1 MHRDNLRG
9 QWLNSLYKMNGL
21 SSKEVHEISSSE
33 ELYAIAH
40 NQHVFDYDVYLMTH
54 ATFRAGMKRI
64 NSIKQASNITK
75 NLGIGMKIIDEAHLE
90 FRDTV
95 LMDFVF
101 NVQRNLY
108 LTATDGRS
116 SKDENSIF
124 RHVFAHT
131 TFYKPSSLLTSNGP
145 SKWVEYNIVEI
156 NTHVNPKLYRFKIA
170 GGKGM
175 STASYGKW
183 VIQHDKK
190 QTHFKVIRDL
200 LKDMFTKDPQ
210 SKVLVFLPLIDLCTE
225 CAYFLSKSLDY
236 DESFEY
242 SLNIKTINSKNTPLE
257 NERNQRADVIV
268 TTVASCG
275 TGKDIPGLTGI
286 ISCSPW
292 VSTLTSRQV
301 WGRIRFN
308 GKLGHYY
315 DIYDTSVP
323 MDKYWLKSRSKMLKS
338 LATKTNYMS
347 WIDDE
352 ELNNDEV

>member
-40 NQHVFDYDVYLMTH
+40 NQHGFDYDVYLMTH

-75 NLGIGMKIIDEAHLE
+75 NLGIGLKIIDEAHLE

-124 RHVFAHT
+124 RHVFANT

-156 NTHVNPKLYRFKIA
+156 NTHVNPKLYKFRIA

-175 STASYGKW
+175 SSASYGKW

-200 LKDMFTKDPQ
+200 LRQMFENDPQ

-225 CAYFLSKSLDY
+225 CAYFLSKYFDH
-236 DESFEY
+236 DDTFEY
-242 SLNIKTINSKNTPLE
+242 SLNIRTINSKNSTIE
-257 NERNQRADVIV
+257 NERAQRADIIV
-268 TTVASCG
+268 TTIASCG
-275 TGKDIPGLTGI
+275 TGKDIPGLNGI
-286 ISCSPW
+286 ISCSPV
-292 VSTLTSRQV
+292 VSHIICCQV
-301 WGRIRFN
+301 MGRLRYC
-308 GKLGHYY
+308 GKTCYYY
-315 DIYDTSVP
+315 DIFDASVP
-323 MDKYWLKSRSKMLKS
+323 MDRFWLKARYKTLKR
-338 LATKTNYMS
+338 LAMKTNYLS
-347 WIDDE
+347 WSEEEPDE
-352 ELNNDEV
+352 KA

>member
-21 SSKEVHEISSSE
+21 SSREVHEISSSE

-40 NQHVFDYDVYLMTH
+40 NQHGFDYDVYLMTH

-156 NTHVNPKLYRFKIA
+156 NTHVNPKLYKFRIA

-175 STASYGKW
+175 SSASYGKW

-190 QTHFKVIRDL
+190 QTHFKVIRDII
-200 LKDMFTKDPQ
+200 KDMFTNDPQ
-210 SKVLVFLPLIDLCTE
+210 SKVAVFLPLIDLCTE

-242 SLNIKTINSKNTPLE
+242 SLNIKTINSKNTPAE
-257 NERNQRADVIV
+257 NNRNQKADVIV
-268 TTVASCG
+268 TTISSCG
-275 TGKDIPGLTGI
+275 TGRDISGLNGI
-286 ISCSPW
+286 ISASPI
-292 VSTLTSRQV
+292 SSKINAAQLF
-301 WGRIRFN
+301 GRLRNI
-308 GKLGHYY
+308 GKICKYY
-315 DIYDTSVP
+315 DIIDTSVL
-323 MDKYWLKSRSKMLKS
+323 MDRIWWKSRSKVFKQNAL
-338 LATKTNYMS
+338 KTNYMT
-347 WIDDE
+347 WTDDE
-352 ELNNDEV
+352 DLNKV